1 MQSGFEKG
9 VHYKFALTKRGRYA
23 LSFTNKKSEEVC
35 LLPSE
40 GRIKA
45 EKVISKTKETYCF
58 WIRPLKSD

>member
-9 VHYKFALTKRGRYA
+9 VHYKFALTKRGPYA
-23 LSFTNKKSEEVC
+23 LSFTNKMSEEVC

-40 GRIKA
+40 GRIIA
-45 EKVISKTKETYCF
+45 EKAKEKYCF